1 MISLKLLAAELLFA
15 CPGCKEEHQD
25 DLTSLTQDIYVP
37 GEITEMPLSF
47 RRAVRIY
54 ASPNNP
60 GAREVADVLKK
71 AMAGLELSTEPPQR
85 TFCSTW
91 RKTPSWE
98 RRERSW
104 RRRCGPRCVPTGR
117 L

>member
-37 GEITEMPLSF
+37 GEITETPLSF

-71 AMAGLELSTEPPQR
+71 AMAGLELSTEPPPAATHFLLYLAQD
-85 TFCSTW
+85 TFVGEAGEEL
-91 RKTPSWE
+91 P
-98 RRERSW
+98 
-104 RRRCGPRCVPTGR
+104 
-117 L
+117 

>member
-37 GEITEMPLSF
+37 GEITETPLSF

-60 GAREVADVLKK
+60 GAATAVGIWALMGAAHIMPDGN
-71 AMAGLELSTEPPQR
+71 A
-85 TFCSTW
+85 CS
-91 RKTPSWE
+91 
-98 RRERSW
+98 
-104 RRRCGPRCVPTGR
+104 
-117 L
+117 LA